1 MPKNDFNIDF
11 KLSGVQ
17 ALFMNFKH
25 IQQAVLDDMES
36 IIKRAAEKIR
46 EDAEKLAPERTG
58 RLAGS
63 IEIKKLEITKD
74 EIRIGVGPVGKDVF
88 YWYFVEYGTS
98 KMSAQPYLR
107 PAFENNKDAVKRE
120 IMREINSI
128 IQKEARKGSR

>member
-1 MPKNDFNIDF
+1 MGIEF
-11 KLSGVQ
+11 KLDGMDK
-17 ALFMNFKH
+17 LFRNLRSV
-25 IQQAVLDDMES
+25 QQAVLDNMES

-46 EDAEKLAPERTG
+46 EDAEKLAPKRTG
-58 RLAGS
+58 KLARS
-63 IEIKKLEITKD
+63 IEIKKLEVTKD
-74 EIRIGVGPVGKDVF
+74 KIRIGVGPVGKDIF
-88 YWYFVEYGTS
+88 YWFFVEYGTS